1 VLRFLVTQ
9 ISLFMGTLHASLL
22 ISIKFMGFLTDTVL
36 RSAAASS
43 PATLIEGINPNQ
55 VDNDIRGCSVDL
67 HVGDIYRPGIEAQSP
82 GSASTPNRLQLVLNE
97 GETAVIQTV
106 ERFKLD
112 GKHAAFVLP
121 VSSISVQGLLMT
133 NPGHV
138 DPGYEGHVH
147 VTVINMGKKPF
158 AIQPKMRFLRA
169 FIYQLDQPVAS
180 PKTSSGSANTAVTQE
195 LLDKLSPDFLSVN
208 ARAASAAKKEVE
220 AAGKKSLFWQ
230 FAFPSMMTVAAG
242 VGAAWMTNYGIAS
255 KFEDR
260 IKSLEEAKAVD
271 RLKTLELNYPTEKRL
286 IDIENRLKGLPPTQA
301 KNSSPNRK

>member
-1 VLRFLVTQ
+1 
-9 ISLFMGTLHASLL
+9 
-22 ISIKFMGFLTDTVL
+22 
-36 RSAAASS
+36 
-43 PATLIEGINPNQ
+43 
-55 VDNDIRGCSVDL
+55 
-67 HVGDIYRPGIEAQSP
+67 
-82 GSASTPNRLQLVLNE
+82 
-97 GETAVIQTV
+97 
-106 ERFKLD
+106 
-112 GKHAAFVLP
+112 
-121 VSSISVQGLLMT
+121 
-133 NPGHV
+133 
-138 DPGYEGHVH
+138 
-147 VTVINMGKKPF
+147 MGKKPF